1 MKTRLKP
8 LLLLLSCFGLTAHAE
23 PDSRDME
30 QQLARSLQAV
40 SDNRLDVALNEVDSL
55 LRLNPN
61 FKLAQLVKGDLLLA
75 RSRSITDFGDAP
87 NAPPDLVQ
95 DLREEAQVRLHR
107 AQQQQPVAV
116 PRYLWRLNP
125 KQRHVVVVDT
135 SKSTLYLYENVNGE
149 PRYVADFYISMG
161 KKGPDKV
168 IEGDQKTPLGVYFV
182 NSFIPRHKLADLY
195 GSGAYPISYPNEWDQ
210 RQGRKGHGIWLHGT
224 PSNTYSRPPRA
235 SNGCVVLSNSDLS
248 RLGRDIEV
256 GTTPV
261 IITNGIDWLGESD
274 DQERTA
280 LMRSIEQWRS
290 DWESRDT
297 ERYLSHYANDFNA
310 GITTLTD
317 FAAHKRLVN
326 GGKSWI
332 KVKIENLSLF
342 PYPTQQD
349 LVVVDF
355 EQQYDSNNLSNRMHK
370 RQYWQKRDGRWQ
382 IVYEGAAS

>member
-1 MKTRLKP
+1 MRVES
-8 LLLLLSCFGLTAHAE
+8 LLLLTSCFWLTAHAE
-23 PDSRDME
+23 PDSRHME
-30 QQLARSLQAV
+30 QQLARSLQAI
-40 SDNRLDVALNEVDSL
+40 SENRLDVALSEVDSL
-55 LRLNPN
+55 LKLNPN

-75 RSRSITDFGDAP
+75 RSRSISDFGNVP
-87 NAPPDLVQ
+87 NAPRDLVQ
-95 DLREEAQVRLHR
+95 DLREEAQVRLQR

-125 KQRHVVVVDT
+125 KQRHVLVVDT

-149 PRYVADFYISMG
+149 PRYVADYYISMG
-161 KKGPDKV
+161 KNGADKV
-168 IEGDQKTPLGVYFV
+168 VEGDQKTPLGVYFV
-182 NSFIPRHKLADLY
+182 NGYIPRHKLADLY
-195 GSGAYPISYPNEWDQ
+195 GAGAYPISYPNEWDK
-210 RQGRKGHGIWLHGT
+210 RQGRTGHGIWLHGT

-235 SNGCVVLSNSDLS
+235 SNGCVVLSNPDLE

-274 DQERTA
+274 DHERA
-280 LMRSIEQWRS
+280 DLMRAIEQWRS

-297 ERYLSHYANDFNA
+297 ERYLSHYADDFNTGKTA
-310 GITTLTD
+310 LTD

-326 GGKSWI
+326 SRKAWI
-332 KVKIENLSLF
+332 KVKLENLSLF

-355 EQQYDSNNLSNRMHK
+355 EQQYDSSDLSNRMHK
-370 RQYWQKRDGRWQ
+370 RQYWQKRNGRWQ
-382 IVYEGAAS
+382 IVYEGAA

>member
-1 MKTRLKP
+1 MKTRIKP
-8 LLLLLSCFGLTAHAE
+8 LLLLLPCFGFTAHAE

-75 RSRSITDFGDAP
+75 RSRSISDFGEAP
-87 NAPPDLVQ
+87 NAPRDLVQ
-95 DLREEAQVRLHR
+95 DLREEAQVRLQR
-107 AQQQQPVAV
+107 AQQQQPVTV

-125 KQRHVVVVDT
+125 KQRHAVVVDT
-135 SKSTLYLYENVNGE
+135 SKSTLYLYENINGE

-168 IEGDQKTPLGVYFV
+168 VEGDQKTPLGVYFV
-182 NSFIPRHKLADLY
+182 DGYIPRQKLADLY
-195 GSGAYPISYPNEWDQ
+195 GSGAYPISYPNEWDK
-210 RQGRKGHGIWLHGT
+210 RQGRNGHGIWLHGT
-224 PSNTYSRPPRA
+224 PSDTYSRPPRA
-235 SNGCVVLSNSDLS
+235 SNGCVVLSNADLS
-248 RLGRDIEV
+248 RLGRDIQV
-256 GTTPV
+256 GTTPD

-274 DQERTA
+274 DQDRDA
-280 LMRSIEQWRS
+280 LLRSIEQWRS

-297 ERYLSHYANDFNA
+297 ERYLSHYADDFNA
-310 GITTLTD
+310 GLTTLSD

-326 GGKSWI
+326 SGKAWI

-355 EQQYDSNNLSNRMHK
+355 EQAYDSNNLSNRMHK

-382 IVYEGAAS
+382 IVYEGAA